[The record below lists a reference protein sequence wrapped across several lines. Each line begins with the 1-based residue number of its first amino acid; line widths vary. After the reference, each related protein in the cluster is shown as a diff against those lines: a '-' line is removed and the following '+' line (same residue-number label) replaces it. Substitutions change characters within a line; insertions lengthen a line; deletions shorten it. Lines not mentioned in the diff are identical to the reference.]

1 MARTLATS
9 RIDRLRCEAGAM
21 MIEALVAAAIMLGG
35 GAATIAAYDS
45 TTRAS
50 HTAEREAEAVAI
62 AEQEMERIVSKPY
75 AQIND
80 CVAPGAG
87 TGRVDD
93 PNSWVQGTRLFVAA
107 NFRPRGGYAT
117 PPAVDLSAGNRV
129 ALEDFAVANTTGC
142 VQPQEDA
149 SSVGVAGNSKITHT
163 KIFRFV
169 TYQGQQCASNLGA
182 TMTNSLASSSL
193 AGTTQAT
200 LTTTAGADVAAL
212 CAAMAG
218 QQAKRVTIAVV
229 LNQVDNGAGLKYPV
243 YLSTLI
249 PSPNASLHA
258 GTGTVLG

>member
-1 MARTLATS
+1 ML
-9 RIDRLRCEAGAM
+9 
-21 MIEALVAAAIMLGG
+21 IEALVAAVIMLGG
-35 GAATIAAYDS
+35 GLATIAAYDS

-62 AEQEMERIVSKPY
+62 AESEMERIASKPY

-87 TGRVDD
+87 TGRADD
-93 PNSWVQGTRLFVAA
+93 PNSWVQGTQFFVAA
-107 NFRPRGGYAT
+107 DFRPKGGYAT
-117 PPAVDLSAGNRV
+117 PPSVDLSASNKL
-129 ALEDFAVANTTGC
+129 ALEPFAVANTPGC
-142 VQPQEDA
+142 VQPQVD
-149 SSVGVAGNSKITHT
+149 SSSIGVASDSKITHT

-169 TYQGQQCASNLGA
+169 SYTGQQCASNLG
-182 TMTNSLASSSL
+182 TTVSTSLASGSL
-193 AGTTQAT
+193 AGPTQTT
-200 LTTTAGADVAAL
+200 LTTTAGTDVAAL

-249 PSPNASLHA
+249 PSPDASLHA
-258 GTGTVLG
+258 ATGTVIG